1 MKKLLLA
8 YKKMLLIRVTE
19 EELVKIYLAEK
30 IFSMVHFYIGQ
41 EAVGVGVCNELG
53 HNDKVLSTHRS
64 HGHYLAKGGSL
75 NRMIAELFGR
85 STGAARGKGGSMH
98 LIDKSVNFVGSTPLL
113 GSAVPLA
120 AGTAFEQKYNKKR
133 GVTVG
138 FMGDGA
144 SEEGVVYETYNI
156 AALYNLPL
164 LLVIE
169 NNSWSVNSHL
179 SDRRGSKYHIETI
192 VKGFGLPYLQAD
204 GNDYIDVSTKTTE
217 LLKGIRAGGGPA
229 VLECLTYRHMAHS
242 TPLMDDKNGY
252 RKEDTLERR
261 LYRDSMKLMKA
272 KICDVGMSDKQL
284 QTLENATRRK
294 VLDAIKFAKAS
305 PYLQKREMFT
315 DVFYE

>member
-1 MKKLLLA
+1 MKELLSA
-8 YKKMLLIRVTE
+8 YKKMLLIRATE
-19 EELVKIYLAEK
+19 EELVKIYLTEK

-41 EAVGVGVCNELG
+41 EAVGVGVCHELG
-53 HNDKVLSTHRS
+53 SSDKVLSTHRS
-64 HGHYLAKGGSL
+64 HGHYLSKGGDL

-113 GSAVPLA
+113 GSSVPLA
-120 AGTAFEQKYNKKR
+120 AGTAFEQKYRGSK

-156 AALYNLPL
+156 ATLYNLPL
-164 LLVIE
+164 LFVIE
-169 NNSWSVNSHL
+169 NNSWSVNSHI
-179 SDRRGSKYHIETI
+179 SDRRGKKYDIGTI

-204 GNDYIDVSTKTTE
+204 GNDYGDVSTKTAE

-252 RKEDTLERR
+252 RKEDTLDRR
-261 LYRDSMKLMKA
+261 LDRDPMKLIKSKMR
-272 KICDVGMSDKQL
+272 DGGMSDKQL